1 MVKYYYRN
9 GNGKDKEIKE
19 LESYRT
25 GSWIYVEDPSKG
37 EIEELVEK
45 FDLEEGHLHDA
56 LDEYEVPRLE
66 TEGKTKYIF
75 YRFVYSEGSAVETAP
90 ILFIINDKFFIT
102 LSKEPLPFLKK
113 FLAQSL
119 PFQTKQ
125 STKLLLQ
132 LIFQINTT
140 YNTMLNNI
148 SKRVRGLS
156 VRLENFKNQDIL
168 QFVKFESILNEFMS
182 NLVPNNTVL
191 HQLFT
196 RKNIELDE
204 DDKDLVEDILLSTNQ
219 LMEISRSNIKNI
231 VNLREAYS
239 TIMTNNLNRVI
250 KLFTSLTVLLTIPT
264 IISSIYGMNVNLP
277 FDQSPFAFMG
287 IIIIIIAISS
297 ALFYLFNKRQWL

>member
-1 MVKYYYRN
+1 MIKYYYRN

-25 GSWIYVEDPSKG
+25 GSWIYVEDPTRE
-37 EIEELVEK
+37 EINQLVEE

-196 RKNIELDE
+196 RKNIVLDE

>member
-1 MVKYYYRN
+1 MIKYYYRN

-19 LESYRT
+19 LESYRI
-25 GSWIYVEDPSKG
+25 GSWIYVEDPTRE
-37 EIEELVEK
+37 EINQLVEE

-196 RKNIELDE
+196 RKNIVLDE

>member
-9 GNGKDKEIKE
+9 GNGKDKQIKE
-19 LESYRT
+19 LESYRS
-25 GSWIYVEDPSKG
+25 GSWIYVEDPSKE
-37 EIEELVEK
+37 EINQLVEK
-45 FDLEEGHLHDA
+45 FDLEEGHLSDA
-56 LDEYEVPRLE
+56 LDIYEVPRLE
-66 TEGKTKYIF
+66 TEGKTKYLF
-75 YRFVYSEGSAVETAP
+75 YRFVYAENSNIETAP

-113 FLAQSL
+113 FLSNPL
-119 PFQTKQ
+119 PFQTKH
-125 STKLLLQ
+125 STKLMLQ

-140 YNTMLNNI
+140 YNVMLNNI

-168 QFVKFESILNEFMS
+168 QFVKFESVLNEFMS
-182 NLVPNNTVL
+182 NLVPNNAVL
-191 HQLFT
+191 HQLFA
-196 RKNIELDE
+196 RKNIVLDE

-264 IISSIYGMNVNLP
+264 IISSIYGMNVQLP
-277 FDQSPFAFMG
+277 FDQNPFAFIG
-287 IIIIIIAISS
+287 IIAIIFAISG